1 MKKIIIAVA
10 LAAGMLGATA
20 GAADARPWHHGHGWG
35 HHRHCVAWR
44 WTHHHHDRVC
54 VRWGW

>member
-1 MKKIIIAVA
+1 MKKIIVAVS
-10 LAAGMLGATA
+10 LAAAVLGATA
-20 GAADARPWHHGHGWG
+20 STADARPWHHGWG